1 MTTKLARM
9 ADMID
14 IIFIT
19 GNDIGPNEFGQNFT
33 PKVIET
39 AMPKGGGCCDERGG
53 AGGGCKK
60 RVEVTGTIAP
70 GDHVPGLQIL
80 HRKTKWIKLNGTI
93 IVDGKTTNGN

>member
-1 MTTKLARM
+1 MNSPRAGGTERKKHMTTKLARM
-9 ADMID
+9 TYVVD

-33 PKVIET
+33 PKVTET

-60 RVEVTGTIAP
+60 G
-70 GDHVPGLQIL
+70 
-80 HRKTKWIKLNGTI
+80 
-93 IVDGKTTNGN
+93 

>member
-9 ADMID
+9 TDMID

-19 GNDIGPNEFGQNFT
+19 GNDIGLNEFGQNFT
-33 PKVIET
+33 PKVTET

-60 RVEVTGTIAP
+60 WVEVTETIA
-70 GDHVPGLQIL
+70 HVPGLQIL

-93 IVDGKTTNGN
+93 IVGGKTTKGN